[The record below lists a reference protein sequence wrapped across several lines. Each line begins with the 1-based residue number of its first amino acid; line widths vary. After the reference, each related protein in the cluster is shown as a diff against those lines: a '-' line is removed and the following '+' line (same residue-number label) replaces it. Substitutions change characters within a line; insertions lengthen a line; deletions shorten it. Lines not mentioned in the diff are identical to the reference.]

1 MFNVIIYKSK
11 DGESELE
18 NELKRLA
25 QQSITNKNARIQLN
39 QISYCV
45 ELLKRNGTNLPSVIT
60 KHIKEDIWELRP
72 GNNRVLYF
80 FFENNTY
87 VLLHMFRKKTQKTPT
102 KEIQKAIKER
112 DDFKW
117 RSGYEK
123 MGKIN

>member
-1 MFNVIIYKSK
+1 M
-11 DGESELE
+11 E

-25 QQSITNKNARIQLN
+25 RQSITNKNARIQLN

-80 FFENNTY
+80 FFENHTY

-123 MGKIN
+123 MGKSN

>member
-25 QQSITNKNARIQLN
+25 RQSTTNKNARIQLN

-117 RSGYEK
+117 RNGYEK